1 MLCETLG
8 GCTFRMTGHLYALS
22 GVLLLPK
29 VNNMRRKPIMSTHTT
44 GGFWRMGS
52 ARSRTPKLDL
62 GSVEK
67 AQHS

>member
-1 MLCETLG
+1 MFCKTLG
-8 GCTFRMTGHLYALS
+8 GCTLRIIGRLYALP
-22 GVLLLPK
+22 GVLPLPK
-29 VNNMRRKPIMSTHTT
+29 VNNMRRKPIMSTHTA

-62 GSVEK
+62 GSVKK